1 MNKTVTVVSLES
13 NEVVAIF
20 PKGKVVT
27 LAGDFA
33 KVVIPDGKYFV
44 FDLKKYGFSQ
54 ESNKR
59 VKVVN
64 WV

>member
-1 MNKTVTVVSLES
+1 MNKTVTVISLKT
-13 NEVVAIF
+13 NQVVAIF
-20 PKGKVVT
+20 PSGKVVN

-44 FDLKKYGFSQ
+44 FDQRKYAFSQ

>member
-1 MNKTVTVVSLES
+1 MKLLHQ
-13 NEVVAIF
+13 ACHRI
-20 PKGKVVT
+20 KVNIGSVNQKLVN

-44 FDLKKYGFSQ
+44 FDLKKYAFS
-54 ESNKR
+54 EEKNKR